1 MAWISLFVGGL
12 LLLYLA
18 RNEDKQS
25 ALKLLTKTDKT
36 AAKGAHQQLGSAI
49 NLTVLSRENL
59 TQKVKRIVKK
69 VFRQLGSA
77 ALAKFIVVLIA
88 LGLLSIYIDMTFVR
102 GNPWVVLIV
111 VEVVGF
117 VALYNWLQN
126 RERRQFEEAF
136 PDALNMLTSAVSS
149 GESLMHAIMYVG
161 KTLDTEVG
169 KEFKLMGERLQ
180 MGETPESVFR
190 KACKRFPY
198 PTFHFFVITV
208 NANLQRGGQLKE
220 VITRLNRLMFD
231 ARTVDKKKYS
241 LTSEARTSA
250 KIVAAIPFLF
260 LWMLQYLSP
269 ENYEYVM
276 FNPDGRVILYYVLIS
291 EFIGIAIVWKLMK
304 GVEV

>member
-36 AAKGAHQQLGSAI
+36 AAKGANQQLGSAI

-77 ALAKFIVVLIA
+77 ALAKFIVVVIA

-231 ARTVDKKKYS
+231 ARTVEKKKYS

-291 EFIGIAIVWKLMK
+291 EFIGIAIVRKLMK
-304 GVEV
+304 GVEI

>member
-36 AAKGAHQQLGSAI
+36 AAKGANQQLGSAI

-77 ALAKFIVVLIA
+77 ALAKFIVVVIA